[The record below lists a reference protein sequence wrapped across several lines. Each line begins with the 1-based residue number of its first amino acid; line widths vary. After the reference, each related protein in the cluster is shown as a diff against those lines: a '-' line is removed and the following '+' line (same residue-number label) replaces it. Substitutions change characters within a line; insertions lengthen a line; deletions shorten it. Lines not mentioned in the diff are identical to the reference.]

1 MLINHVPLALLAGGA
16 VASPLTL
23 APRTCYPN
31 ENDKQLC
38 YRPPNGDPQGVDI
51 KDVQFIA
58 TYLRNY
64 GAQTRAGRLFNMAAK
79 DTSGCG
85 EWQVYAHGTAQAV
98 AKHIDPS
105 VDTSVLFADIAT
117 TIDGG
122 ANATPAQQA
131 AALIGCGTDGGSLGV
146 AVNASNPAYSG
157 STYPKGYVTK
167 GIVVKIDVDEYKLH
181 VSGKVKPWWPT
192 NITDLNGYYF
202 DEDGGHFCSA
212 TNLGVTASIRRIERR
227 PNGSTLAPKDERIA
241 SIIICPSAFSNPRAP
256 NNYRDASNNIVLP
269 GKSLGD
275 CLPKSATLLH
285 ETFHAIFG
293 EVMLAGPA
301 EKYDI
306 ADVINLSALKSQKN
320 IENYVF
326 FIAHMYLLFGQ
337 ANAKNPQDPVSV
349 PKNWD
354 FKVTGTRGKKTYG
367 AVNIIP

>member
-1 MLINHVPLALLAGGA
+1 MTDGEIEFIEDVFDFYNM
-16 VASPLTL
+16 SPV
-23 APRTCYPN
+23 
-31 ENDKQLC
+31 NDKTNFWLHCDSTFLSEHQTTDAAWDL
-38 YRPPNGDPQGVDI
+38 NG
-51 KDVQFIA
+51 KEMH
-58 TYLRNY
+58 NSK
-64 GAQTRAGRLFNMAAK
+64 N
-79 DTSGCG
+79 
-85 EWQVYAHGTAQAV
+85 E
-98 AKHIDPS
+98 
-105 VDTSVLFADIAT
+105 
-117 TIDGG
+117 
-122 ANATPAQQA
+122 
-131 AALIGCGTDGGSLGV
+131 LIL
-146 AVNASNPAYSG
+146 
-157 STYPKGYVTK
+157 
-167 GIVVKIDVDEYKLH
+167 IQDVDEYKLQ
-181 VSGKVKPWWPT
+181 VSGKEKPWWPT